1 MIPRMLMALAAL
13 LLAAPSKAQAQTQTE
28 PPLRWRAVLV
38 AGDPSLPVWDNAAR
52 RLADRL
58 LASGQAVPGQ
68 VVRLTARRDQLASG
82 ARPGGLDAA
91 STAIQSIRP
100 EAGEGC
106 LVFLSMH
113 GAPDAGLI
121 FAPEGRPL
129 TPNLLDKLLQ
139 LGCGDAPTLVV
150 ASGCYSGGFAAGRM
164 ARDNRVVLTAA
175 RPDRASF
182 GCGAGF
188 ELTVFDDCLLQG
200 IATGGTVA
208 ALRERV
214 RDCVRAEEARLRVS
228 PPSEPAAHLGAAVR
242 DLSLAPMPRGAAEPP
257 PRPAPAPPAVAPA
270 IEPSRRKTG

>member
-1 MIPRMLMALAAL
+1 MIARVLLALAAL
-13 LLAAPSKAQAQTQTE
+13 FVAGQSEAQTQA
-28 PPLRWRAVLV
+28 PQRWRAVLV

-68 VVRLTARRDQLASG
+68 VTRLSARPDQVASG
-82 ARPGGLDAA
+82 ARPGGLAAA
-91 STAIQSIRP
+91 SAAIQSIRP

-106 LVFLSMH
+106 FVFLSMH
-113 GAPDAGLI
+113 GAPNAGLI
-121 FAPEGRPL
+121 FAPEGSAM

-150 ASGCYSGGFAAGRM
+150 ASGCYSGDFAAGRM

-200 IATGGTVA
+200 IVPGGA
-208 ALRERV
+208 LGALRERV
-214 RDCVRAEEARLRVS
+214 RDCVRAEEARLRVA
-228 PPSEPAAHLGAAVR
+228 PPSEPAAHLGATMGGVA
-242 DLSLAPMPRGAAEPP
+242 LAPMPRGAAEPP
-257 PRPAPAPPAVAPA
+257 PRPAAPPAAAPSPA
-270 IEPSRRKTG
+270 APGTDPGRRKTG